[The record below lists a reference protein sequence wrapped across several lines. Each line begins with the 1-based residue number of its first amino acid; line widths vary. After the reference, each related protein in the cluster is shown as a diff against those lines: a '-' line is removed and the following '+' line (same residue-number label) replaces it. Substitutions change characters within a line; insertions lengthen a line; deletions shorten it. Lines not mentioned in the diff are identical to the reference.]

1 MFEKYMKEY
10 ENIKKQI
17 IKICSPYEI
26 ILFGSLAKRQIKNT
40 SDIDIC
46 VVVDTTDKNVLIQKI
61 YSEVE
66 AEVPFDIVLYTIEE
80 WEKWKDEKTS
90 FLHKICKEGEVV
102 YGR

>member
-10 ENIKKQI
+10 EHIKEQI
-17 IKICSPYEI
+17 IKICSPYEV
-26 ILFGSLAKRQIKNT
+26 ILFGSLAKKQIKSS

-46 VVVDTTDKNVLIQKI
+46 VIADTTDKKALTEKI
-61 YSEVE
+61 Y
-66 AEVPFDIVLYTIEE
+66 AEVNSDIPFDIVLYTIEE

>member
-10 ENIKKQI
+10 ENIKEQI

-26 ILFGSLAKRQIKNT
+26 ILFGSLAKKQIKSN

-46 VVVDTTDKNVLIQKI
+46 VVVDTTDKKSLTEKI
-61 YSEVE
+61 YSQVDSDI
-66 AEVPFDIVLYTIEE
+66 PFDVVLYTIEE
-80 WEKWKDEKTS
+80 WNKWKDEKTS

>member
-10 ENIKKQI
+10 ENIKEQI

-26 ILFGSLAKRQIKNT
+26 ILFGSLAKKQIKSS

-46 VVVDTTDKNVLIQKI
+46 VVVDTTDKKKLTEKI
-61 YSEVE
+61 YSEVNSDI
-66 AEVPFDIVLYTIEE
+66 PFDIVLYTVEE